1 MTSQTGSNPV
11 LGRLLLAGLLLGV
24 FCLGAGGVIYFALR
38 GRAVSVPNVI
48 GMTEEKAAEELDDA
62 GLRMAV
68 RSRIYDKKIP
78 VNSVCDQYPVAGTT
92 VKTGQLVRVS
102 LSLGAELQNQSAA
115 R

>member
-1 MTSQTGSNPV
+1 
-11 LGRLLLAGLLLGV
+11 LLAGLLLGV
-24 FCLGAGGVIYFALR
+24 FCLGAGGVIYLALR
-38 GRAVSVPNVI
+38 GRTVSVPNVI
-48 GMTEEKAAEELDDA
+48 GMPEEQAAEQLDDA
-62 GLRMAV
+62 GLRMVV
-68 RSRIYDKKIP
+68 RSRIHDGVIP